1 MLILQIFLSL
11 CEHIGV
17 QIKKEKIQLPT
28 TILVIYG
35 IEVVSV
41 AMVCQLPWD
50 KVLKIKSKLKLIMCL
65 KKVTFSELM
74 NSIWAYYLI
83 NRKLFAIK

>member
-41 AMVCQLPWD
+41 AMECQLPWD
-50 KVLKIKSKLKLIMCL
+50 KVLKIKS
-65 KKVTFSELM
+65 TFSELM

-83 NRKLFAIK
+83 NRKLFAMK